1 VWKEKVGRK
10 VWKEK
15 SVMWL
20 KNFHEI
26 LCVIIL
32 MSVISIENGLAG
44 NKPPFIDPKIASGEK
59 STYEVIENGEV
70 FLTDYIVLRKS
81 KGEAVGDPE
90 RSEGEQNSG
99 KEVYI
104 VCTQLYQMVLEA
116 SNLRPISIKK
126 TNNNGDL
133 EFSIEY
139 SEDRV
144 HFIYPGPKRNVV
156 EKVPEDRYDVH
167 TVLLSIRGFPFEQ
180 REAKITLVTPEHPK
194 GVGFYIKI
202 VGSEKVT
209 TPAGAFDCYQLEA
222 GVDGLL
228 GKIVKTKFFFWLE
241 KNPPY
246 RLIKN
251 TDSDGERTVTLV
263 NYELGH

>member
-1 VWKEKVGRK
+1 
-10 VWKEK
+10 
-15 SVMWL
+15 MWL

-26 LCVIIL
+26 LCIIIL
-32 MSVISIENGLAG
+32 MSIIFVENGLTG

-59 STYEVIENGEV
+59 STYEIIENGKV
-70 FLTDYIVLRKS
+70 TLTDYIISRK
-81 KGEAVGDPE
+81 
-90 RSEGEQNSG
+90 QNSG
-99 KEVYI
+99 KEVYV
-104 VCTQLYQMVLEA
+104 VCTQSYQMVLEA

-126 TNNNGDL
+126 ANNNGEV

-139 SEDRV
+139 SADRV

-167 TVLLSIRGFPFEQ
+167 TVLLSVRGFPLEQ

-194 GVGFYIKI
+194 GVGSYIKV
-202 VGSEKVT
+202 VGSEQVT
-209 TPAGAFDCYQLEA
+209 TPAGTFDCYQLEA
-222 GVDGLL
+222 GIDGLL

-263 NYELGH
+263 NYESGH